1 MNFITAIKTCL
12 TKYAT
17 FSGRASR
24 SEFWYFF
31 LFGIIFGIATLL
43 IDIVLGFSI
52 DETGPINSIFNLIV
66 FLPFLSVSIRRLHDI
81 GRSGW
86 WYLIILTGIG
96 SILLFYWWASAEKN
110 GEKN

>member
-1 MNFITAIKTCL
+1 MIFVPLSNTIVIIL
-12 TKYAT
+12 TLT
-17 FSGRASR
+17 VR
-24 SEFWYFF
+24 
-31 LFGIIFGIATLL
+31 LF
-43 IDIVLGFSI
+43 

-96 SILLFYWWASAEKN
+96 SILLFYWWASVEKN
-110 GEKN
+110 EEKN

>member
-1 MNFITAIKTCL
+1 MNFGTAIKTCF
-12 TKYAT
+12 TKYFT
-17 FSGRASR
+17 FSGKASR

-31 LFGIIFGIATLL
+31 LFGIIFGLVTLL
-43 IDIVLGFSI
+43 IDIFLGFTI
-52 DETGPINSIFNLIV
+52 YETGPINSIFNLIV

-110 GEKN
+110 EEEN